1 MSTVLPFAVA
11 GAVETTDLP
20 PEPELV
26 DDLPPEP
33 PAASAPLAGDAVVYL
48 DPQARA
54 EQAATVL
61 RPVVSNALATANA
74 FVCATPDDYA
84 HAAQL
89 LDALRTMEE
98 RIDAKLGPIID
109 DAHKT
114 HRALTGLRA
123 EMKDPIVTAAKAVKQ
138 RCAQWREAEDR
149 KAREEAARLAR
160 EQQAIERAAAE
171 QQARQLEADG
181 QAETAALVR
190 DEAQHA
196 PAPAIHVPS
205 AVPKVAGM
213 VERFDYNFEIVDQ
226 SAIPR
231 EYFVLDKPSLLAVVK
246 RQKEACAIPGIRVT
260 KTPATTFRKTSR

>member
-1 MSTVLPFAVA
+1 MSVLPFAA
-11 GAVETTDLP
+11 GSAVETTDLP
-20 PEPELV
+20 PEPEV
-26 DDLPPEP
+26 TDDLPPEP
-33 PAASAPLAGDAVVYL
+33 GAEPAPLAGEAVVYL
-48 DPQARA
+48 DPQARG
-54 EQAATVL
+54 EQAAVVL
-61 RPVVSNALATANA
+61 RPVVFNALATANA

-84 HAAQL
+84 HAAQI

-98 RIDAKLGPIID
+98 RIDTKLGPIID

-138 RCAQWREAEDR
+138 RCALWREAEDR

-171 QQARQLEADG
+171 QQAKQLEADG
-181 QAETAALVR
+181 QAASAALVR
-190 DEAQHA
+190 EDAQHA

-213 VERFDYNFEIVDQ
+213 VERYEYGYRIVNKALIPDEFWIVDEK
-226 SAIPR
+226 AIAALVR
-231 EYFVLDKPSLLAVVK
+231 SQKDAFAV
-246 RQKEACAIPGIRVT
+246 PGVEVT
-260 KTPATTFRKTSR
+260 KTPATSFRKSR

>member
-1 MSTVLPFAVA
+1 MSPVLPFAVA

-20 PEPELV
+20 PEPDV
-26 DDLPPEP
+26 TDDLPPEP
-33 PAASAPLAGDAVVYL
+33 AEPAPLAGDAVVYL

-61 RPVVSNALATANA
+61 RPVVFNALALANA
-74 FVCATPDDYA
+74 YVCATPDDYA

-89 LDALRTMEE
+89 LEALRTMED

-109 DAHKT
+109 DAFKT
-114 HRALTGLRA
+114 HRQLTSLRA

-138 RCAQWREAEDR
+138 RCAIWREAEDR
-149 KAREEAARLAR
+149 KAREESARLAR

-171 QQARQLEADG
+171 QQAKQLEADG

-213 VERFDYNFEIVDQ
+213 VERFDYGFRITNRSLIPDEFWIVDEK
-226 SAIPR
+226 AIAALVR
-231 EYFVLDKPSLLAVVK
+231 S
-246 RQKEACAIPGIRVT
+246 QKDAFSVPGVEIT
-260 KTPATTFRKTSR
+260 KTPATSFRKTSR